1 MQKLEAVIEEME
13 DGKIP
18 LDKLIQKFEEGTE
31 LVQTCQ
37 RQLES
42 AELKIETLK
51 KNLGEMEFESM
62 DVEDQ

>member
-51 KNLGEMEFESM
+51 KNLGEMEFESI